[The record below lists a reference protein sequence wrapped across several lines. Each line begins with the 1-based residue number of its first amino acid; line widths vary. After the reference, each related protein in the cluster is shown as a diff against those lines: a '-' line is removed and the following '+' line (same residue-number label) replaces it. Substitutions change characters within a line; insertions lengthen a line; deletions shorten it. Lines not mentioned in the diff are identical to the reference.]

1 MAIREA
7 TLATVPV
14 KRVWRLVKPLSK
26 GEPDCA
32 CAATGSSSNTLR
44 SRKRD
49 RTQLRTAWTVW
60 RGMTRRIRR
69 DISTSLGPGV
79 VGGKP
84 RPYRVERIKDHS
96 ILRLH

>member
-14 KRVWRLVKPLSK
+14 KRVWRLGKPLSK
-26 GEPDCA
+26 GEPGCA
-32 CAATGSSSNTLR
+32 CAATGRSSNTLR

-69 DISTSLGPGV
+69 ESCTPRDVGRVGETATAYECVRATSDTHL
-79 VGGKP
+79 
-84 RPYRVERIKDHS
+84 Y
-96 ILRLH
+96 